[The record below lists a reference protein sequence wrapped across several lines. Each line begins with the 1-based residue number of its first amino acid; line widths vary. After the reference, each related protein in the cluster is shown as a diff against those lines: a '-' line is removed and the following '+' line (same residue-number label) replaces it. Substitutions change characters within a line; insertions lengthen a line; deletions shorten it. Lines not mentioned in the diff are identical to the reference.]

1 MPEVRKVVESG
12 VRLDVGHGRGSF
24 SWRVMEAAMK
34 QGVLPGTI
42 SSDVHQF
49 NVAGPVFDLATTLSK
64 FLHLGMPLEEVIER
78 ATVNP
83 ARTFRFPHNPGTLR
97 VGAEADVAVF
107 ELREGD
113 FEMTESDS
121 STGPPEKRIAHRKLV
136 PVATVKAGRLY
147 GSASIP
153 VVRV

>member
-1 MPEVRKVVESG
+1 
-12 VRLDVGHGRGSF
+12 
-24 SWRVMEAAMK
+24 
-34 QGVLPGTI
+34 
-42 SSDVHQF
+42 VHQF

-64 FLHLGMPLEEVIER
+64 FLHLGMTLEQVIER
-78 ATVNP
+78 ATINP
-83 ARTFRFPHNPGTLR
+83 AQTFRFPHQPGTLK

-113 FEMTESDS
+113 FEFSESFIGQAGS
-121 STGPPEKRIAHRKLV
+121 GVPEKRIGHRKLV

-153 VVRV
+153 VVRG